1 MIDSLKVIHPVEEAF
16 SAGILNLPCTP
27 PPMQETASGCLLADI
42 LAAGSLL
49 VTILLLKK
57 IVNVFPA
64 MMACVLR
71 WKESVNLEASVKL
84 SRDRTLIAISM
95 IVPFCLIVERFDL
108 YSPRFLSGLDSCSR
122 IAVIIAIFIAYLA
135 LKAFSAF
142 ISKPGKLALKNYR
155 TACMSFATFFVL
167 IVYVLLSVG
176 GIAGLFELENG
187 PVKCSML
194 WISIAFYFIY
204 IIRVFQIFI
213 SSYSIFAAFLYLCAL
228 ELIPTGLL
236 VVLAFVF

>member
-1 MIDSLKVIHPVEEAF
+1 
-16 SAGILNLPCTP
+16 
-27 PPMQETASGCLLADI
+27 
-42 LAAGSLL
+42 
-49 VTILLLKK
+49 
-57 IVNVFPA
+57 
-64 MMACVLR
+64 
-71 WKESVNLEASVKL
+71 
-84 SRDRTLIAISM
+84 
-95 IVPFCLIVERFDL
+95 
-108 YSPRFLSGLDSCSR
+108 
-122 IAVIIAIFIAYLA
+122 
-135 LKAFSAF
+135 
-142 ISKPGKLALKNYR
+142 
-155 TACMSFATFFVL
+155 MSFATFFVL

-204 IIRVFQIFI
+204 IIRAFQIFI

>member
-95 IVPFCLIVERFDL
+95 IVPFCLIVERFVVAGVIVPIYD
-108 YSPRFLSGLDSCSR
+108 SILSDCR
-122 IAVIIAIFIAYLA
+122 A
-135 LKAFSAF
+135 L
-142 ISKPGKLALKNYR
+142 R
-155 TACMSFATFFVL
+155 
-167 IVYVLLSVG
+167 
-176 GIAGLFELENG
+176 
-187 PVKCSML
+187 
-194 WISIAFYFIY
+194 
-204 IIRVFQIFI
+204 
-213 SSYSIFAAFLYLCAL
+213 
-228 ELIPTGLL
+228 
-236 VVLAFVF
+236 FVFPKILVRA